1 MTSEDVS
8 CCLGKLHCH
17 HKKTHDGTS
26 TDLWCTGS
34 RLFTYGY
41 PYTYIIYIHI
51 IFYYIIY
58 YIIIIY
64 ILYIYTT
71 MTFNSNKSRT
81 SHGDLSSWRIKV
93 FAAPV
98 QQLQAIALNESCH
111 LVAQGTGPGS
121 LAPCST
127 QVLDCFSG

>member
-1 MTSEDVS
+1 MSREIERDDIGGCQLLPGEAPLSPQKNTRWH
-8 CCLGKLHCH
+8 LHRSLVH
-17 HKKTHDGTS
+17 
-26 TDLWCTGS
+26 
-34 RLFTYGY
+34 
-41 PYTYIIYIHI
+41 
-51 IFYYIIY
+51 
-58 YIIIIY
+58 
-64 ILYIYTT
+64 
-71 MTFNSNKSRT
+71 NKSRT

>member
-1 MTSEDVS
+1 VEHPSDF
-8 CCLGKLHCH
+8 GKAWGAKGIQWARQPSGETTEASLQI
-17 HKKTHDGTS
+17 S
-26 TDLWCTGS
+26 LPIVGS
-34 RLFTYGY
+34 LT
-41 PYTYIIYIHI
+41 IYI
-51 IFYYIIY
+51 YIY
-58 YIIIIY
+58 TS
-64 ILYIYTT
+64 YTT

-81 SHGDLSSWRIKV
+81 SDGDLSSWRIKV

-127 QVLDCFSG
+127 GLLQWLTMSCYRELKALLMFFP